1 MRLPLWVR
9 LAYADVKLWFVT
21 IPVAVALP
29 WLRGMARLGLA
40 DWFGS

>member
-9 LAYADVKLWFVT
+9 LAYADVKFWFVT
-21 IPVAVALP
+21 IPVAV
-29 WLRGMARLGLA
+29 GLA